1 MGLKTALRLAS
12 ILALSAT
19 RTQRKLDEGKGFAK
33 KPVLNLY
40 FAAAL
45 FSIVALL
52 LYSFSHNVGLLLARL
67 VYSQASVFI
76 PSFFTFFAMMYSL
89 MYEFGQSSSAASTD
103 MINWLPIRA
112 EDYVL
117 ASTLST
123 LYYVS
128 PMFGAIMGASL
139 GAAVYAGALDLFSLS
154 TALGL
159 MSAFLGAFVLEA
171 VRALMNRTSGVLGG
185 RGRAALYIRMVLS
198 LLLMASFYLI
208 YNTEIMFR
216 IVGWFSGN
224 VNRAWFVPLLWPS
237 LVVVSFMRA
246 DTLGVVGYSVLSLAI
261 TSLAFVVSTRLRTRY
276 WAPAP
281 VSYRMGSSGVSITGS
296 GGLGLLGFSAPVAA
310 LIRKDLRSLVRRR
323 EMWRV
328 IIMPFLFVMY
338 MFINADY
345 RFLWDPTLS
354 PLERTARLA
363 GFGIVAVLFALYMAL
378 SSIGQEGG
386 SFDNLRGPP
395 LTAGQITKAKVVAS
409 FIPAASLFSLLLLV
423 LLAVIRPPWEMA
435 VTFTVVGVLLVLEA
449 ALCGM
454 VGGAWYPSFREVPQ
468 ALYYTPWGS
477 IVSMFILVVAALGTV
492 APVSLSVAGS
502 LLGLGLTWATVISA
516 VIAAFVCL
524 ILYRTAV
531 RLVDGIL
538 EERMM

>member
-1 MGLKTALRLAS
+1 MGLKTALRFAS
-12 ILALSAT
+12 ILAMSTVRGRKRLG
-19 RTQRKLDEGKGFAK
+19 RKLVRRPIF
-33 KPVLNLY
+33 NLY
-40 FAAAL
+40 VAAIL
-45 FSIVALL
+45 FPVAAVSLFGL
-52 LYSFSHNVGLLLARL
+52 AHNVELFLARL
-67 VYSQASVFI
+67 VYGQASIFI
-76 PSFFTFFAMMYSL
+76 PSFVAFFAMMYSL

-112 EDYVL
+112 GDYVL

-128 PMFGAIMGASL
+128 PMVAAIFGASL
-139 GAAVYAGALDLFSLS
+139 GVAVHVGALNLFSLS
-154 TALGL
+154 STLGL

-185 RGRAALYIRMVLS
+185 RGRAALYLRMVLS
-198 LLLMASFYLI
+198 LLLMASFYLV
-208 YNTEIMFR
+208 YNTEILFR
-216 IVGWFSGN
+216 VVGWFSGN

-237 LVVVSFMRA
+237 LVVISFMGA
-246 DTLGVVGYSVLSLAI
+246 DTLGVVVYSVLSLAT
-261 TSLAFVVSTRLRTRY
+261 TSLAFVVSARLRSRY

-281 VSYRMGSSGVSITGS
+281 VSYRMGSSGVSITGR
-296 GGLGLLGFSAPVAA
+296 GGFGLLGFSAPVAA
-310 LIRKDLRSLVRRR
+310 MIRKDLRSLVRRR

>member
-1 MGLKTALRLAS
+1 MGLKIALRLAS
-12 ILALSAT
+12 VLALSTT
-19 RTQRKLDEGKGFAK
+19 RTQRKLSKGKGFAK
-33 KPVLNLY
+33 RPVFNLY
-40 FAAAL
+40 VAAVL
-45 FSIVALL
+45 FLVVAVFLFTL
-52 LYSFSHNVGLLLARL
+52 ARNVELSLARL
-67 VYSQASVFI
+67 VYSQAAIFI
-76 PSFFTFFAMMYSL
+76 PSFIAFFAMMYSL

-112 EDYVL
+112 GDYVL

-128 PMFGAIMGASL
+128 QMVAIMMGASL
-139 GAAVYAGALDLFSLS
+139 GAAVRVGALNLFFLS
-154 TALGL
+154 SALGL

-185 RGRAALYIRMVLS
+185 RGRVALYLRMVLS
-198 LLLMASFYLI
+198 LLLMASFYLL
-208 YNTEIMFR
+208 YNTETLFR
-216 IVGWFSGN
+216 IVSWFSGN

-237 LVVVSFMRA
+237 LVVISFMRA
-246 DTLGVVGYSVLSLAI
+246 DILGVLGFSVLSLAT
-261 TSLAFVVSTRLRTRY
+261 TSLAFVVSARLRSRY

-281 VSYRMGSSGVSITGS
+281 VSYRLGSSGVSITGR
-296 GGLGLLGFSAPVAA
+296 GAFGVLGFSAPVAA

-354 PLERTARLA
+354 PLERTGTLA
-363 GFGIVAVLFALYMAL
+363 GFSIVALFFALYMAL
-378 SSIGQEGG
+378 ASMGQEGD

-395 LTAGQITKAKVVAS
+395 LTAWQITKAKVAAS
-409 FIPAASLFSLLLLV
+409 FIPAAFLFSLLLLV

-435 VTFTVVGVLLVLEA
+435 VVFAVVGALLVLEA

-454 VGGAWYPSFREVPQ
+454 IGGAKYPSFREAPQ
-468 ALYYTPWGS
+468 ALFYTPLGS
-477 IVSMFILVVAALGTV
+477 VISMLILLVAALGTI
-492 APVSLSVAGS
+492 APIFLSVAGS
-502 LLGLGLTWATVISA
+502 LLGLGLAWATVISA
-516 VIAAFVCL
+516 AIAVLVCI

>member
-139 GAAVYAGALDLFSLS
+139 GAAVYVGALDLFSLS

-246 DTLGVVGYSVLSLAI
+246 DTLGVVGYSVLSLAT

-281 VSYRMGSSGVSITGS
+281 VSYRMGSSGVSITGR

-328 IIMPFLFVMY
+328 IIMPFLFTMY
-338 MFINADY
+338 MFLNTDY

-363 GFGIVAVLFALYMAL
+363 GFGIVAVLFAQYMAL
-378 SSIGQEGG
+378 ASIGQEGG

-395 LTAGQITKAKVVAS
+395 LTAWQITKAKVAAS
-409 FIPAASLFSLLLLV
+409 FVPAASLFSLLLIV
-423 LLAVIRPPWEMA
+423 LLVMIRPPWEM
-435 VTFTVVGVLLVLEA
+435 VMVFIVVGALLVLEA

-454 VGGAWYPSFREVPQ
+454 IGGAKFPSFKEVPQ
-468 ALYYTPWGS
+468 ATYFSPLGS
-477 IVSMFILVVAALGTV
+477 IVSMFILLVAALGTI
-492 APVSLSVAGS
+492 APIILSATGS
-502 LLGLGLTWATVISA
+502 LFGFGLTWATALSA
-516 VIAAFVCL
+516 IIAILVCL
-524 ILYRTAV
+524 VLYRTAV

-538 EERMM
+538 KERMM

>member
-1 MGLKTALRLAS
+1 MGFKIALRLAS
-12 ILALSAT
+12 ILALSTT
-19 RTQRKLDEGKGFAK
+19 RTKRKLDEGKGFAK
-33 KPVLNLY
+33 RPVLNLY
-40 FAAAL
+40 AAAVL
-45 FSIVALL
+45 FPVVAFI
-52 LYSFSHNVGLLLARL
+52 LYGLANTVERSLARL
-67 VYSQASVFI
+67 VYSQASIFI
-76 PSFFTFFAMMYSL
+76 PSFIAFFAMMYSL

-112 EDYVL
+112 GDYVL

-128 PMFGAIMGASL
+128 QMVAIILGASL
-139 GAAVYAGALDLFSLS
+139 GVAVHVGALDLFFLS
-154 TALGL
+154 SALGL

-208 YNTEIMFR
+208 YNTEILFR

-246 DTLGVVGYSVLSLAI
+246 DTLGVVGYSVLSLAV
-261 TSLAFVVSTRLRTRY
+261 TSIAFLVSARLRSRY

-281 VSYRMGSSGVSITGS
+281 VSYRMGSSGVSITGR
-296 GGLGLLGFSAPVAA
+296 GGFGLLGFSAPVAA

-338 MFINADY
+338 MFINTDY
-345 RFLWDPTLS
+345 RFLWDPTMS
-354 PLERTARLA
+354 PLERTAQLA
-363 GFGIVAVLFALYMAL
+363 GFGIVAVFFALYMAL
-378 SSIGQEGG
+378 ASIGQEGG
-386 SFDNLRGPP
+386 SFDNLRCPP
-395 LTAGQITKAKVVAS
+395 LTAWQITKAKVVAS

-423 LLAVIRPPWEMA
+423 LLTMIRPPWEMA
-435 VTFTVVGVLLVLEA
+435 MAFIVVGALMVLEA

-454 VGGAWYPSFREVPQ
+454 VGGARFPSFREVPQ
-468 ALYYTPWGS
+468 ALYYTPLGS
-477 IVSMFILVVAALGTV
+477 IFSMFILLVAALGTV
-492 APVSLSVAGS
+492 APIFLSVAGS
-502 LLGLGLTWATVISA
+502 LLGLGLTWATAISA
-516 VIAAFVCL
+516 AIAAFVCL

>member
-19 RTQRKLDEGKGFAK
+19 RTKRKLDEGKGFAK
-33 KPVLNLY
+33 RPVLNLY
-40 FAAAL
+40 FAAVL
-45 FSIVALL
+45 FSVSALL
-52 LYSFSHNVGLLLARL
+52 LYIFSHNVELFLARL

-112 EDYVL
+112 GDYVL

-128 PMFGAIMGASL
+128 PMFGAILGASL
-139 GAAVYAGALDLFSLS
+139 GAAVHVGALDLFSLG

-246 DTLGVVGYSVLSLAI
+246 DTLGVAGYSVLSLAI
-261 TSLAFVVSTRLRTRY
+261 TSLAFVVSARLRSRY

-281 VSYRMGSSGVSITGS
+281 ISYRMGSPGVSITGR
-296 GGLGLLGFSAPVAA
+296 GVFGLLGFSAPVAA
-310 LIRKDLRSLVRRR
+310 LIRKDLRSLIRRR

-328 IIMPFLFVMY
+328 IIMPFLYVMY
-338 MFINADY
+338 MFINTDY
-345 RFLWDPTLS
+345 RFLWDPMMS
-354 PLERTARLA
+354 PLQRTAQLA
-363 GFGIVAVLFALYMAL
+363 GFGIVAVFFAMYMAM

-395 LTAGQITKAKVVAS
+395 LTAWQITKAKVTAS
-409 FIPAASLFSLLLLV
+409 FIPAASLFSLLLLI
-423 LLAVIRPPWEMA
+423 LLLMIRPPCA
-435 VTFTVVGVLLVLEA
+435 RAPNKYPKHISGIHNRFTEINPNHTHQK
-449 ALCGM
+449 C
-454 VGGAWYPSFREVPQ
+454 PR
-468 ALYYTPWGS
+468 
-477 IVSMFILVVAALGTV
+477 
-492 APVSLSVAGS
+492 
-502 LLGLGLTWATVISA
+502 
-516 VIAAFVCL
+516 
-524 ILYRTAV
+524 
-531 RLVDGIL
+531 
-538 EERMM
+538 